1 MTHTFYVLQDFR
13 ENLIE
18 TWKFRF
24 KHDLSDTTA
33 ENTQKLVAMKI
44 LRELFE
50 NAPRRKSIS
59 SVVSEARERALVPI
73 VDPVQ
78 GLQT

>member
-1 MTHTFYVLQDFR
+1 
-13 ENLIE
+13 
-18 TWKFRF
+18 
-24 KHDLSDTTA
+24 
-33 ENTQKLVAMKI
+33 MKI

-73 VDPVQ
+73 VDPIQ